1 MSPDTQ
7 DARPGENRSSNEDDI
22 RFARAEEEQEP
33 GTLSPDACSVN
44 ILNDLEQRLSD
55 TEAKAEEHWNMYLRA
70 LADLENFQRRMA
82 RDLEFNIRSGKK
94 EIFLK
99 LLAIVDDMERALE
112 ADADYE
118 SLHRGVEMIMGKLLD
133 ALASEG
139 VEPIDALDK
148 PFDPRFHEA
157 VAASNEAGIET
168 ETVVEEFRRG
178 YTYCDEC
185 LRPTMARVAVPRS
198 D

>member
-7 DARPGENRSSNEDDI
+7 DARLHGNRSPNEDD
-22 RFARAEEEQEP
+22 AKCAKAGEKHEP
-33 GTLSPDACSVN
+33 GNLSSDACSVN
-44 ILNDLEQRLSD
+44 ILNDLEQKLAD
-55 TEAKAEEHWNMYLRA
+55 AEAKAEEHWNMYLRA
-70 LADLENFQRRMA
+70 LADLENFQRRMT

-99 LLAIVDDMERALE
+99 LLSIVDDMERALN

-139 VEPIDALDK
+139 VKPIDALDQ

-157 VAASNEAGIET
+157 VAACNETGIET

-185 LRPTMARVAVPRS
+185 LRPTMARVAVPQS

>member
-7 DARPGENRSSNEDDI
+7 DARPSENRSSNEDDI
-22 RFARAEEEQEP
+22 NSPERKRNRSPGRFR
-33 GTLSPDACSVN
+33 LMRSVN

-55 TEAKAEEHWNMYLRA
+55 AEAKAEEHWNMYLRA

-168 ETVVEEFRRG
+168 ETIVEEFRRG

>member
-1 MSPDTQ
+1 MS
-7 DARPGENRSSNEDDI
+7 DA
-22 RFARAEEEQEP
+22 
-33 GTLSPDACSVN
+33 
-44 ILNDLEQRLSD
+44 
-55 TEAKAEEHWNMYLRA
+55 EAKAEEHWNMYLRA

-168 ETVVEEFRRG
+168 ETIVEEFRRG

>member
-7 DARPGENRSSNEDDI
+7 DARPSENRSSNEDDI

-33 GTLSPDACSVN
+33 GTLSPDARSVN

>member
-1 MSPDTQ
+1 MSGGVDNEPRHSRRT
-7 DARPGENRSSNEDDI
+7 PSENRSSNEDDI

-33 GTLSPDACSVN
+33 GSLSPDASSVN
-44 ILNDLEQRLSD
+44 ILNDPGAEIVRRR
-55 TEAKAEEHWNMYLRA
+55 AKAEEHWNMYLRA

-157 VAASNEAGIET
+157 VAASNEAGI
-168 ETVVEEFRRG
+168 
-178 YTYCDEC
+178 
-185 LRPTMARVAVPRS
+185 
-198 D
+198 